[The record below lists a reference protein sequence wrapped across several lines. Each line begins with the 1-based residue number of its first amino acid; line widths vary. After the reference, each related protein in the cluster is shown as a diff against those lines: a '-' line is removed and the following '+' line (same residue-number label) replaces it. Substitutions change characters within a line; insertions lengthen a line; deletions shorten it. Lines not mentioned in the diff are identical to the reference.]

1 MSGGPYREDKAVDN
15 WGKYIE
21 ERLTTGTQ
29 ADQLE
34 DQTRALE
41 QATADLEALRQERS
55 GPQPRADIDAL
66 IEQAELRIERMK
78 LRQGAER
85 AATPGSQVDLD
96 QTPPEAEARAN
107 VTAQIDRQ
115 TGYGNVK
122 P

>member
-1 MSGGPYREDKAVDN
+1 MSGGQYREDDAVDN
-15 WGKYIE
+15 WGEYIE

-29 ADQLE
+29 ADRLE
-34 DQTRALE
+34 EQSRTLE
-41 QATADLEALRQERS
+41 QEMAELEALRQERS

-85 AATPGSQVDLD
+85 AVTPGSQVDLE
-96 QTPPEAEARAN
+96 QTPPEAEARAQ
-107 VTAQIDRQ
+107 VTDQIDRQ

-122 P
+122 R

>member
-1 MSGGPYREDKAVDN
+1 MSGGPYREDDAVDN
-15 WGKYIE
+15 WGEYIE

-29 ADQLE
+29 ADRLE
-34 DQTRALE
+34 EQSRTLE
-41 QATADLEALRQERS
+41 QEMAELEALRQERS

-85 AATPGSQVDLD
+85 AVTPGSQVDLE
-96 QTPPEAEARAN
+96 QTPPEAEARAQ
-107 VTAQIDRQ
+107 VTSQIDRQ

-122 P
+122 R